1 MQLKSSKIELGE
13 LRTDIGAFG
22 SFVLLIAHGKMSK
35 PVIFPVIV
43 KLGFDPI
50 WFGVCWSR

>member
-13 LRTDIGAFG
+13 LGTDIGAFG

-35 PVIFPVIV
+35 PVILPVIV